1 MSKSSW
7 KHYLWRWR
15 GVLIAAPS
23 ATFFVLLLRWSGA
36 LQGLEWA
43 TLDWLTRSQPL
54 VQDDRIVIVEL
65 RESDKQHGF
74 PLPDKTLAQLLNQ
87 IKQQQPRAIGL
98 DLYRDL
104 PVGNGYRDLVK
115 VFQSTPNLIGIQKIG
130 GTVDAARI
138 EPPLELAKLGQIASN
153 DAIVDGDGKLRR
165 GLLFISDREDNS
177 QPSLGMAMALFYLQG
192 VGIEPAMPDTKTI
205 QIGKTVLPIFHGNDG
220 GYVRADDRGYQLLLN
235 HPVQPSS
242 FKRFSVDQVLR
253 GEVPANWGR
262 DRIVLIGPTAE
273 SLNDFFFTPTSYQ
286 GLFTSE
292 LRIPGVYIHAQLT
305 SKLLN
310 ATLDR
315 KPFLQSLPDHWEHL
329 IIALGAIGGA
339 VLVWQLRYANSEQES
354 SFQQSLGQSFKI
366 LVVSSGLLLG
376 SYVGYRSH
384 LWLPIVPTFMSF
396 AGSALMVT
404 AYQAQKT
411 NDLRKTLGRYL
422 TKDVV
427 SSLLENPDGLTL
439 TGERRKV
446 TTLIS
451 DIRGFT
457 SLSERYPAEQIVQ
470 MLNLYLAIMT
480 KVIQQYGGTIN
491 DLTGDGIIVFFGAPL
506 SRSQDTE
513 CAVACALAMQKAM
526 TAVNQQNQDLGFPTL
541 EMGIGLNT
549 GEVVVGNIGSE
560 NYLKYTAI
568 GSHVNLAARVES
580 FTVGGQVLITE
591 STLDDIRAI
600 AQITGELEAQMKG
613 VAKPVTLYEVSG
625 IEGEYNI
632 FLDRSEAASIT
643 EMPQPLQLQYGL
655 LAGKH
660 LSAET
665 FTGELVALSS
675 KGGEIRSTHQ
685 PKVLSNLKIELAM
698 MPETAGDY
706 PIVQEIYAKVI
717 NQPGRDTSTFWVQFT
732 MITPELMTQLEAMTQ
747 LDAMTQLEA
756 MAAAS
761 EVNRVV

>member
-1 MSKSSW
+1 MPKSSW
-7 KHYLWRWR
+7 KHQLWRWR

-23 ATFFVLLLRWSGA
+23 ATLCVLLMRGSGL

-43 TLDWLTRSQPL
+43 TLDGFARSQPI

-65 RESDKQHGF
+65 RESDKKYGF
-74 PLPDKTLAQLLNQ
+74 PLPDKTLARLLNK
-87 IKQQQPRAIGL
+87 IKQQQPRSIGL

-104 PVGNGYRDLVK
+104 PVGHGYQDLVK

-130 GTVDAARI
+130 GTVDAATI
-138 EPPLELAKLGQIASN
+138 DPPPELAKLGQIASN

-192 VGIEPAMPDTKTI
+192 AGIEPEMPDEQTIKLGKTI
-205 QIGKTVLPIFHGNDG
+205 LPIFQGNDG

-235 HPVQPSS
+235 HPVQLSS
-242 FKRFSVDQVLR
+242 FQRVSVDQVLR

-286 GLFTSE
+286 GLFTSK

-305 SKLLN
+305 SQLLS

-315 KPFLQSLPDHWEHL
+315 KPFLQSLPDRWENL
-329 IIALGAIGGA
+329 SIVLAAIVGAI
-339 VLVWQLRYANSEQES
+339 LVWQSRYSNNEQVS
-354 SFQQSLGQSFKI
+354 GLQQSLRQSLKI
-366 LVVSSGLLLG
+366 CIVSGGLLVG

-396 AGSALMVT
+396 VGSALIVT
-404 AYQAQKT
+404 AYQAQTT

-513 CAVACALAMQKAM
+513 CAVACALAMQQAM
-526 TAVNQQNQDLGFPTL
+526 TTVNEQNQKLGFPTL

-591 STLDDIRAI
+591 STLDDIRSI
-600 AQITGELEAQMKG
+600 AQVTGELEAQMKG

-625 IEGEYNI
+625 IGGEYGI
-632 FLDRSEAASIT
+632 FLDRSNAGSIT
-643 EMPQPLQLQYGL
+643 EIPQPLPLQYGIL
-655 LAGKH
+655 EGKH
-660 LSAET
+660 LGDET
-665 FTGELVALSS
+665 FTGELIALSS
-675 KGGEIRSTHQ
+675 KGAEIRSMHQ

-698 MPETAGDY
+698 IADLNVGS
-706 PIVQEIYAKVI
+706 PIVHEIYAKVI
-717 NQPGRDTSTFWVQFT
+717 NQPGRDSTTFWVQFT
-732 MITPELMTQLEAMTQ
+732 MIAPELLAKLESVSV
-747 LDAMTQLEA
+747 LSRL
-756 MAAAS
+756 
-761 EVNRVV
+761 

>member
-1 MSKSSW
+1 MAKSSW
-7 KHYLWRWR
+7 KHHLWRWR
-15 GVLIAAPS
+15 GILIAAPS
-23 ATFFVLLLRWSGA
+23 ATFCIMLLRWLGL

-43 TLDWLTRSQPL
+43 TLDWLNRSQPI
-54 VQDDRIVIVEL
+54 VNDDRIVIVEL
-65 RESDKQHGF
+65 RESDKKYGF
-74 PLPDKTLAQLLNQ
+74 PLPDKTLAQLLNK

-104 PVGNGYRDLVK
+104 PVGNGYQDLVK

-130 GTVDAARI
+130 GTVDAATVA
-138 EPPLELAKLGQIASN
+138 PPPELAKLGQVASN

-165 GLLFISDREDNS
+165 GLLFISDQEDNS
-177 QPSLGMAMALFYLQG
+177 QASLGMAMALFYLQNT
-192 VGIEPAMPDTKTI
+192 GIEAETLDDQTI
-205 QIGKTVLPIFHGNDG
+205 KLGNTILPIFHGNDG

-235 HPVQPSS
+235 HPVQPRS
-242 FKRFSVDQVLR
+242 FTSFSVDQVLQ
-253 GEVPANWGR
+253 GQVPSNWGR
-262 DRIVLIGPTAE
+262 DRIILIGPTAE
-273 SLNDFFFTPTSYQ
+273 SLNDFFFTPMSYQ

-292 LRIPGVYIHAQLT
+292 LRIPGIYIHAQLT

-310 ATLDR
+310 ATIDR
-315 KPFLQSLPDHWEHL
+315 QPFLRSLPDQWENL
-329 IIALGAIGGA
+329 GIAISAFVGAI
-339 VLVWQLRYANSEQES
+339 LIWRLRYANSESES
-354 SFQQSLGQSFKI
+354 SLQQSLGTAFSMVAVSGGLILSGYLGYQSQ
-366 LVVSSGLLLG
+366 
-376 SYVGYRSH
+376 
-384 LWLPIVPTFMSF
+384 LWLPIVPALMSF
-396 AGSALMVT
+396 TWSTLIVT

-506 SRSQDTE
+506 SRSRDTE
-513 CAVACALAMQKAM
+513 CAVACALAMQQAM
-526 TAVNQQNQDLGFPTL
+526 TAVNEQNQKLGFPTL
-541 EMGIGLNT
+541 AMGIGLNT

-580 FTVGGQVLITE
+580 FTVGGQVLITA
-591 STLDDIRAI
+591 STLDDVRSI

-613 VAKPVTLYEVSG
+613 VAKPVRLYEVSG
-625 IEGEYNI
+625 IAGEYNI
-632 FLDRSEAASIT
+632 VLDRHDTEAII
-643 EMPQPLQLQYGL
+643 EMPQPVQLQYGI

-660 LSAET
+660 LSDET
-665 FTGELVALSS
+665 FTGELIALSNQ
-675 KGGEIRSTHQ
+675 GAEIRSSPQ
-685 PKVLSNLKIELAM
+685 PKPLSNLKIELAM
-698 MPETAGDY
+698 MAVADTNS
-706 PIVQEIYAKVI
+706 PIVHEIYAKVI
-717 NQPGRDTSTFWVQFT
+717 HKPGREASTFWVQFT
-732 MITPELMTQLEAMTQ
+732 MIAPELVARLEAME
-747 LDAMTQLEA
+747 DGNDRV
-756 MAAAS
+756 AAG
-761 EVNRVV
+761 